1 MPANKKYLSSNGQR
15 FLKVTA
21 GILGGLIITI
31 LFHNALAII
40 IEDKNWLIITSSYS
54 SFIIWVFMLV
64 LAFMIENGWKTWGIY
79 LALILLFSSI
89 IYLNK

>member
-15 FLKVTA
+15 FLKITA

-54 SFIIWVFMLV
+54 SFIIWVFMMV